1 MQTHKLKVQLGQ
13 YIKGRVTGKRIDFTL
28 EYSLDIINNSESNH
42 YLSVKVSFIFD
53 LIYTKEIYKLS
64 TKEPF
69 SINNNPLTEE

>member
-42 YLSVKVSFIFD
+42 YLSVKVSFVNIFYFRSHIHQRNIQIID
-53 LIYTKEIYKLS
+53 KRTIQHK
-64 TKEPF
+64 
-69 SINNNPLTEE
+69 

>member
-42 YLSVKVSFIFD
+42 YLSVKVSFVDNLYIS
-53 LIYTKEIYKLS
+53 LVYMRS